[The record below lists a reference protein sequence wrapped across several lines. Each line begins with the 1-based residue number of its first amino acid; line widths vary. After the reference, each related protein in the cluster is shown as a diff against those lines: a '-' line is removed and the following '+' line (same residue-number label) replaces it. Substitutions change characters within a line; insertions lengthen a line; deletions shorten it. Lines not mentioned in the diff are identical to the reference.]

1 MIQPSSS
8 KMLMTPK
15 FKTITGAGGKEER
28 AMIEKGIERRE
39 TLGGRSSRKL
49 LIYLS

>member
-15 FKTITGAGGKEER
+15 FKTITGVGGREER
-28 AMIEKGIERRE
+28 TMIERGIERRE
-39 TLGGRSSRKL
+39 TLGGRSSRVL
-49 LIYLS
+49 FFG